1 MGTEPI
7 LMGKTAAS
15 AGLAARKRADEPPR
29 AEPAAFATRPVA
41 KNLSALAY
49 TEIARLIE
57 KKELRAGEVVV
68 EQNLAA
74 YLGISRTPVRQALQ
88 RLELE
93 GLLVKSNTKS
103 FFVRKVELR
112 EYLQSLKAREIME
125 SAAAGMCVEL
135 APPERVAAAKATLQ
149 HLKGTARYD
158 QEEHWASD
166 REVHDIIA
174 DYCGNLVVGNIVKS
188 LRVTTK
194 LFEVERLAERLEP
207 DTRQHEAILDK
218 IELRDAAGARK
229 AMADHIKSLFQF
241 ALDTVA

>member
-1 MGTEPI
+1 MRRSTAGTGSP
-7 LMGKTAAS
+7 
-15 AGLAARKRADEPPR
+15 ARKAADRRRPGAGATKFANAKAPR
-29 AEPAAFATRPVA
+29 
-41 KNLSALAY
+41 NLSALAY

-57 KKELRAGEVVV
+57 KKELPAGEVVV

-103 FFVRKVELR
+103 FFVRKVDLK

-125 SAAAGMCVEL
+125 AAAAGMCVEL
-135 APPERVAAAKATLQ
+135 APAERIAAAKATLQ
-149 HLKGTARYD
+149 RLKASDHYN

-166 REVHDIIA
+166 KEVHDIVA
-174 DYCGNLVVGNIVKS
+174 DFCGNQVIGNIVKS

-207 DTRQHEAILDK
+207 DTRQHEVILDK
-218 IELRDAAGARK
+218 IEQRDAAGARK

-241 ALDTVA
+241 ALDTVI

>member
-1 MGTEPI
+1 MRRNTAGHAEPDQ
-7 LMGKTAAS
+7 K
-15 AGLAARKRADEPPR
+15 AGDRPPV
-29 AEPAAFATRPVA
+29 AEPATFATRQPP

-49 TEIARLIE
+49 VEIARLIE

-103 FFVRKVELR
+103 FVVRKVDLK

-135 APPERVAAAKATLQ
+135 APAERIAAAKATLGR
-149 HLKGTARYD
+149 LKVSERYD

-166 REVHDIIA
+166 REVHDIVA
-174 DYCGNLVVGNIVKS
+174 DFCGNQVVGNIVKS

-207 DTRQHEAILDK
+207 DTRQHEVILDK
-218 IELRDAAGARK
+218 IEQRDAAGARK

>member
-1 MGTEPI
+1 MRRD
-7 LMGKTAAS
+7 TAS
-15 AGLAARKRADEPPR
+15 R
-29 AEPAAFATRPVA
+29 AEPEQLAPDRPPITEPAVFATRQPPR
-41 KNLSALAY
+41 NLSALAY
-49 TEIARLIE
+49 AEIARLIE

-103 FFVRKVELR
+103 FVVRKVDLK

-135 APPERVAAAKATLQ
+135 APADRIAAAKATLGR
-149 HLKGTARYD
+149 LKASSRYD

-166 REVHDIIA
+166 REVHDIVA
-174 DYCGNLVVGNIVKS
+174 DFCGNQVVGNIVKS

-207 DTRQHEAILDK
+207 DTRQHEVILDK
-218 IELRDAAGARK
+218 IEQRDAAGARK

>member
-1 MGTEPI
+1 METEPI
-7 LMGKTAAS
+7 LMRKTAAS
-15 AGLAARKRADEPPR
+15 TGSADRKAGEPPK
-29 AEPAAFATRPVA
+29 PAAPAVFATRPAA

-103 FFVRKVELR
+103 FVVRKVDLK

-125 SAAAGMCVEL
+125 SAAAGMCAEL
-135 APPERVAAAKATLQ
+135 APAERVAAAKATLQ
-149 HLKGTARYD
+149 RLKGAERYD

-174 DYCGNLVVGNIVKS
+174 DYCGNQVVGNIVKS

-207 DTRQHEAILDK
+207 DTRQHEVILDK
-218 IELRDAAGARK
+218 IEQRDASGARK

>member
-1 MGTEPI
+1 
-7 LMGKTAAS
+7 L
-15 AGLAARKRADEPPR
+15 ADEKPSVG
-29 AEPAAFATRPVA
+29 EPAAFAVRQA
-41 KNLSALAY
+41 SNNLAALAY
-49 TEIARLIE
+49 REIARLIE
-57 KKELRAGEVVV
+57 KKELRAGEIVV

-103 FFVRKVELR
+103 FFVRKVDLK
-112 EYLQSLKAREIME
+112 EYLQSLKAREIIE
-125 SAAAGMCVEL
+125 SAAASMCVEL
-135 APPERVAAAKATLQ
+135 APAERILAAKETLQ
-149 HLKGTARYD
+149 RLKKSNHYD

-166 REVHDIIA
+166 KEVHDIVA
-174 DYCGNLVVGNIVKS
+174 DFCGNQVVGNIVKS

-207 DTRQHEAILDK
+207 DTRQHEVVLDK
-218 IELRDAAGARK
+218 IGDRDAAGARK

-241 ALDTVA
+241 AIDTVI

>member
-1 MGTEPI
+1 MAKNPAIARQETRGAP
-7 LMGKTAAS
+7 
-15 AGLAARKRADEPPR
+15 ARKRAGS
-29 AEPAAFATRPVA
+29 EPAAFAPRPIP

-49 TEIARLIE
+49 REIARLIE
-57 KKELRAGEVVV
+57 KKELRSGEVVV
-68 EQNLAA
+68 EQNLAS
-74 YLGISRTPVRQALQ
+74 YLRISRTPVRQALQ

-93 GLLVKSNTKS
+93 GLLVKSSTKS
-103 FFVRKVELR
+103 FVVRKVDLK

-135 APPERVAAAKATLQ
+135 APPDKIAAAKATLER
-149 HLKGTARYD
+149 LKASPRYD

-166 REVHDIIA
+166 KEVHDIVA
-174 DYCGNLVVGNIVKS
+174 DCCGNQVVGNIVKS

-207 DTRQHEAILDK
+207 DTRQHEAILRK
-218 IELRDAAGARK
+218 IEEKDAAGARK

-241 ALDTVA
+241 ALDKVI

>member
-7 LMGKTAAS
+7 VMRKTAAS
-15 AGLAARKRADEPPR
+15 AASPARKAAEQPRA
-29 AEPAAFATRPVA
+29 AEPAAFATRPAA
-41 KNLSALAY
+41 KNLSTLAY
-49 TEIARLIE
+49 KEIARLIE

-103 FFVRKVELR
+103 FFVRKVELK

-125 SAAAGMCVEL
+125 SAAAGMCVDL

-149 HLKGTARYD
+149 RLKGSERYD

-166 REVHDIIA
+166 REVHDIVA
-174 DYCGNLVVGNIVKS
+174 DYCGNQVVGNIVKA

-207 DTRQHEAILDK
+207 DTRQHEVILDK
-218 IELRDAAGARK
+218 IEQRDAAGARK

>member
-1 MGTEPI
+1 M
-7 LMGKTAAS
+7 
-15 AGLAARKRADEPPR
+15 
-29 AEPAAFATRPVA
+29 AAFAARQA
-41 KNLSALAY
+41 SKNLAALAY
-49 TEIARLIE
+49 REIARLIE
-57 KKELRAGEVVV
+57 KKELRAGEIVV
-68 EQNLAA
+68 EQSLAA

-103 FFVRKVELR
+103 FFVRKVDLK
-112 EYLQSLKAREIME
+112 EYLQSLKAREIIE

-135 APPERVAAAKATLQ
+135 APAERIRAAKETLQ
-149 HLKGTARYD
+149 RLKESDHYD

-166 REVHDIIA
+166 KEVHDIVA
-174 DYCGNLVVGNIVKS
+174 DFCGNQVVGNIVKS

-207 DTRQHEAILDK
+207 DTRQHEVVLDK
-218 IELRDAAGARK
+218 IGERDAAGARK

-241 ALDTVA
+241 AIDTVI